1 MNWLAKINLRVVV
14 ERLGSFRS
22 ALLLLAIMLICL
34 FCGYRVG
41 NFYHSYQAQTIT
53 VQEQRLTKLYQ
64 EQQQQVSRINTLE
77 VELEVERL
85 ASERSMALLKETEA
99 EHFEIKKEL
108 AFYQKVMAPE
118 KQVGGLVVDSAKVFS
133 TASDNH
139 YRFQV
144 ALVQQQV
151 QKRYAKGYIQLSIKG
166 SLANKPKLYALGDL
180 SELTQKELSFSFK
193 YFQIVE
199 GEFVLPQGFEP
210 ESIAIEVVLPKGKWQ
225 KYQKYDRGYQWTD
238 ILQLG

>member
-22 ALLLLAIMLICL
+22 ALLLLAIMFICL

-41 NFYHSYQAQTIT
+41 NFYHSYQVQTIT
-53 VQEQRLTKLYQ
+53 AQEQRLAKLYQ

-133 TASDNH
+133 TASDNR

-151 QKRYAKGYIQLSIKG
+151 KKRYAKGYIQVAIKG
-166 SLANKPKLYALGDL
+166 SLANKPKQYSLGDVSQL
-180 SELTQKELSFSFK
+180 SRKELSFSFK

-225 KYQKYDRGYQWTD
+225 KYQKYDRGYQWAD